1 MERPVMRTLA
11 CLVRLTRNT
20 QPEEL
25 SSPLL
30 RNADAVEDLSAV
42 GPIR

>member
-1 MERPVMRTLA
+1 VGGRGR
-11 CLVRLTRNT
+11 
-20 QPEEL
+20 EL